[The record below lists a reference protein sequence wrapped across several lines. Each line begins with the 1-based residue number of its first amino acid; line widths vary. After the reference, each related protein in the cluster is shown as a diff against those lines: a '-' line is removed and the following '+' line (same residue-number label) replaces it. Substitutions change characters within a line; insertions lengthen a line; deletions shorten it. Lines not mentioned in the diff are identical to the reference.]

1 MKKTPHRSQAER
13 TQEMRDRLCQATLQ
27 VITDVGYEKT
37 TTTMIAE
44 RAGVSRGAQTHH
56 FPTKYDLVIASFKY
70 LLSDWEERR
79 ATVINDLGKDITVEN
94 YVRFLWKEI
103 FSHPQYVAALELMLA
118 ARGDERLYQGL
129 VESLNELTN
138 LRQTLWQQI
147 FEGTGA
153 ERDRD
158 IIMQMTVCLFRG
170 LSMQGSLEES
180 NGHQEDV
187 INMWIEMLN
196 DRLAKYRTKA
206 G

>member
-1 MKKTPHRSQAER
+1 MKRTAHRSQAER
-13 TQEMRDRLCQATLQ
+13 TQEMRDRLCRATLE

-70 LLSDWEERR
+70 LLSDWEAKR
-79 ATVINDLGKDITVEN
+79 AAVISDLGDEINLEN

-118 ARGDERLYQGL
+118 ARGDEQLHQGL
-129 VESLNELTN
+129 VESLNELTE
-138 LRQTLWQQI
+138 LRQTLWRQI

-180 NGHQEDV
+180 NGHQSDV
-187 INMWIEMLN
+187 INMWIEMLT
-196 DRLAKYRTKA
+196 DRLAKQQSKPA
-206 G
+206 